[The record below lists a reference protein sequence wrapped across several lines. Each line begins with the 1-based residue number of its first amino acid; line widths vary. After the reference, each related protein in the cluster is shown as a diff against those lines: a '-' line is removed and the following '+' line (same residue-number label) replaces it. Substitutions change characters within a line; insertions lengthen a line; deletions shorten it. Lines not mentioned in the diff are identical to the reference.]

1 MAKIKQMKMR
11 LGLNPDRPYQ
21 ETVVAIYYDATDRH
35 TEQYNRPIP
44 EHRFYI
50 KLPQI
55 VADALGVPDAR
66 GNDQAKALE
75 NFEALIDKFKRLKTE
90 THKVILYSFDVDP
103 EPGKDYWD
111 GSHRVVVWAG
121 TFKETVL
128 IAGDGARR
136 YSYERLKS
144 NINFDYNEEKD
155 SYERYYMGRKEEGE
169 RSEHQIPWT
178 KANEAFF
185 LWLKERMEEL
195 IARLHELRQS
205 RKLIEAIS
213 AGRLLPLGS
222 SQKSD

>member
-1 MAKIKQMKMR
+1 
-11 LGLNPDRPYQ
+11 
-21 ETVVAIYYDATDRH
+21 

-66 GNDQAKALE
+66 GDNQAKALE
-75 NFEALIDKFKRLKTE
+75 KYNALIDKFKRLKTE
-90 THKVILYSFDVDP
+90 TNKVILYSFDVEPNP
-103 EPGKDYWD
+103 EKDYWD
-111 GSHRVVVWAG
+111 GSHRVTVWAG

-155 SYERYYMGRKEEGE
+155 SYERYYMGRKEEGD
-169 RSEHQIPWT
+169 RNEHQVPWT

-185 LWLKERMEEL
+185 LWLKERMEDL
-195 IARLHELRQS
+195 IKRLHELRES
-205 RKLIEAIS
+205 SKLIETII
-213 AGRLLPLGS
+213 AGRLLPLGRH
-222 SQKSD
+222 DEA